1 MKTLIAALA
10 LTVAASAPAL
20 AGESFGAHEQRDIIQ
35 ATSYDAA
42 TFGFT
47 GISGDATTDGM
58 MKVVKQ
64 TETGR

>member
-10 LTVAASAPAL
+10 LTIAASAPAL
-20 AGESFGAHEQRDIIQ
+20 AGESFSAHEQRAIAQ
-35 ATSYDAA
+35 ANSYEVA

-47 GISGDATTDGM
+47 GVLVNVSDAGM
-58 MKVVKQ
+58 AKVVKQ